1 MTVKPC
7 LFAIALLWT
16 CLRPAAAQAALVLL
30 APANLP
36 MPMADVA
43 DGSLRGGIIKEVGDL
58 LAAKLGRKVEYLVV
72 PGRRVPL
79 MLAQGKADGVCMVKP
94 GWIDGSFNW
103 TAELIPTGGVVLA
116 RADAPPI
123 SRLSELRGVKVGTV
137 AGYRYR
143 TIETLLGADFQ
154 RDDGPSGEHNLR
166 KLLAG
171 RTQYALMELSSAAYQ
186 LRQDK
191 GHSLRM
197 DIRYE
202 TDMARCAFSQASAIP
217 FSEVSRAIDE
227 MAAERVVQKMLAHY
241 R

>member
-1 MTVKPC
+1 MTVKPR
-7 LFAIALLWT
+7 LFAIALLFA
-16 CLRPAAAQAALVLL
+16 CLRSAAQPGELVLL

-43 DGSLRGGIIKEVGDL
+43 DGALRGGIIKDVGDL
-58 LAAKLGRKVEYLVV
+58 LAAKLGRKVVYLVV

-103 TAELIPTGGVVLA
+103 TAEIIPTGGVVLA
-116 RADAPPI
+116 RADAPVI

-143 TIETLLGADFQ
+143 TIQTLLGADFQ
-154 RDDGPSGEHNLR
+154 RDDAPSGEHNLR

-171 RTQYALMELSSAAYQ
+171 RTQYALMELTSAAWQ
-186 LRQDK
+186 LRNDRA
-191 GHSLRM
+191 HNLRM

-202 TDMARCAFSQASAIP
+202 TDMARCAFSQASSIP
-217 FSEVSRAIDE
+217 FAEVSRAVDD
-227 MAAERVVQKMLAHY
+227 MAAERVVQKMLAQY